1 MTWVRNL
8 VVVISLLAVT
18 FTIGCGSD
26 KPPNEATLKELALL
40 SEAGNREA
48 ASELSRL
55 DVDSVAD
62 GADVDSAATSQP
74 PPDAVAA
81 ELARLANSGDAAA
94 TTAMK
99 DIDEL
104 SKAVR
109 GTGHSG
115 QARDGYGSIA
125 RQAIHNRTTAES
137 DRRADAADE
146 LRTRFDNRELD
157 ADRALDLLGTIAP
170 GASINDRREAADRV
184 AKLSAVGGDWN
195 AEQRMEVANEL
206 FRLITGSEPDADR
219 RVEAARELATRF
231 DKGGLEAKDALELM
245 ERISPGTAIKTRA
258 EALGSIAAR
267 FGGGGIW
274 DHEDA
279 KGFTDDL
286 HRLAV
291 DDELN
296 LEKRGRAAV
305 DLASEGVKWIGGDSY
320 DDDDRK
326 ALDDSGRL
334 IKEAVFGDSQSLSDT
349 VSDILDD

>member
-8 VVVISLLAVT
+8 VAVISLLAVT

-26 KPPNEATLKELALL
+26 KPPSEATIKELALL
-40 SEAGNREA
+40 SEAGNKEA

-104 SKAVR
+104 SKQYKERDTAAKR
-109 GTGHSG
+109 EMDTAALL
-115 QARDGYGSIA
+115 ARLS
-125 RQAIHNRTTAES
+125 TTDDAES
-137 DRRADAADE
+137 ERRSDAADE

-157 ADRALDLLGTIAP
+157 AGRALDLLDTIAP

-206 FRLITGSEPDADR
+206 FGLITGSEPDAER

-231 DKGGLEAKDALELM
+231 DKGDLEAKDALELM

-267 FGGGGIW
+267 FGGDENWG
-274 DHEDA
+274 HEDA
-279 KGFTDDL
+279 KGFADDL
-286 HRLAV
+286 HRLAFG
-291 DDELN
+291 DELN

-305 DLASEGVKWIGGDSY
+305 DLASEGAKWVGGDSY

-334 IKEAVFGDSQSLSDT
+334 IKEAVFGDSKSLSDT
-349 VSDILDD
+349 VSSILDD

>member
-8 VVVISLLAVT
+8 VVVTSLLAVT

-26 KPPNEATLKELALL
+26 KPPNEATIKELALL
-40 SEAGNREA
+40 SEAGNKEA

-104 SKAVR
+104 SKQYEERDTAAKR
-109 GTGHSG
+109 EMDTAALL
-115 QARDGYGSIA
+115 ARLS
-125 RQAIHNRTTAES
+125 TTNDAES
-137 DRRADAADE
+137 ERRADAADE

-206 FRLITGSEPDADR
+206 FGLITGSEPDAER

-231 DKGGLEAKDALELM
+231 DKGDLEAKDALELM

-286 HRLAV
+286 HRLAF
-291 DDELN
+291 DDEMN

-305 DLASEGVKWIGGDSY
+305 DLASEGVKFIGGDSF

-334 IKEAVFGDSQSLSDT
+334 IKEAVFGDSKSLSDT